1 MTYTKD
7 KRKTPKREHGERT
20 EEHTAHSAAG
30 SPPTNRDPV
39 TCKILR
45 YGIDSLYLS
54 FPGRLH
60 DEGTI
65 RLEAARKASRA
76 DLEIEQAEAQ
86 ISILDHL
93 FRAFPGAGKL
103 FKYQLQDH
111 AYRIQIKGP
120 KSKSLPLAYCGI
132 SSNFLVAVGVEQAVS
147 QLRLILSSLG
157 SLEGA
162 PNVSRIDLFVD
173 YVSDIPLNAWGDDA
187 WVTRAKELDTHWVY
201 GKFTGWSIG
210 KGAMSAR
217 LYDKTLE
224 LKKSGKEYL
233 KDLWREQGWQE
244 GQSVYR
250 LEFQFRSEILKQLQS
265 ASYPEVLSRLGMLW
279 HYACYDWLRLTI
291 PNPCDQTKSRWPLHP
306 LWEAF
311 QVIPWIGAGKAER
324 VALQLNRV
332 PADEMLYRYYF
343 TALTSY
349 MAAKQCSNVDL
360 AASNLFEGARSFYE
374 DKDRFKEEGFYG
386 QAQSRAAI
394 KAISYGLSFPGATEV
409 AKTAQDR
416 AVADAYRRKSGK

>member
-1 MTYTKD
+1 MTYSKD
-7 KRKTPKREHGERT
+7 RQRNPKRKHGERT
-20 EEHTAHSAAG
+20 EEHTARSAAG
-30 SPPTNRDPV
+30 SPLTNRDPV

-54 FPGRLH
+54 FPGRLY
-60 DEGTI
+60 DEGAI

-93 FRAFPGAGKL
+93 FRAFPSAGKL

-120 KSKSLPLAYCGI
+120 KSISLPLAYCGI
-132 SSNFLVAVGVEQAVS
+132 SSNFLVTVGVEQAVS
-147 QLRLILSSLG
+147 QLQLVLSSLG
-157 SLEGA
+157 SLEGS

-173 YVSDIPLNAWGDDA
+173 YVSDVPLNAWGDEA
-187 WVTRAKELDTHWVY
+187 WVTRAKELDTHRVY

-210 KGAMSAR
+210 RGAMSAR

-233 KDLWREQGWQE
+233 KDFWREQGWQE

-250 LEFQFRSEILKQLQS
+250 LEFQFRSEILKELQS

-291 PNPCDQTKSRWPLHP
+291 PNPSDQTKSRWPLHP
-306 LWEAF
+306 LWDEV
-311 QVIPWIGAGKAER
+311 QVIPWVGAGKAER
-324 VALQLNRV
+324 VSPRLNRV
-332 PADEMLYRYYF
+332 PSDEMLYRYYF
-343 TALTSY
+343 TALTSF
-349 MAAKQCSNVDL
+349 MAAKQCSNADQ
-360 AASNLFEGARSFYE
+360 AADDLFEGARSFYE
-374 DKDRFKEEGFYG
+374 SKDRFKEEGFYG
-386 QAQSRAAI
+386 QAQSKAAI
-394 KAISYGLSFPGATEV
+394 KAIEYGLPFPGATDA
-409 AKTAQDR
+409 AKRVQDA
-416 AVADAYRRKSGK
+416 AVAAAYRKKSGK